1 MQNQQQNQNFAKST
15 QLPAHDSHGG
25 HEMFDAHEAISGLVG
40 SIEQSLLYGQH
51 IQDQE
56 LQSMLQRHKTYL
68 TQTYN
73 TIVEALRTGQEP
85 AIGTQTYNMTESN
98 NVLYGMQPTQ
108 PKSPAQSVTEL
119 NDQCISGFMMGN
131 LKALASGFTM
141 TALEATNPVLRR
153 VFADSVPNVIE
164 MAYELF
170 LYQNRK
176 HYYQVPQLQPEDMQI
191 YMNSFSPAQT
201 TMQH

>member
-1 MQNQQQNQNFAKST
+1 MLNQQQNQNFAKST
-15 QLPAHDSHGG
+15 QLPDHDSHGG

-40 SIEQSLLYGQH
+40 SIEQSLLYDQH

-108 PKSPAQSVTEL
+108 PKSPAQSATQL

-131 LKALASGFTM
+131 LKALASGFTI

-191 YMNSFSPAQT
+191 YMNSFSPAQI